1 MNKEILKLHY
11 DIATGDYLKA
21 GEASSNIKKALMQLG
36 VDNKIIRRV
45 CVASYEAEI
54 NIVIHSLGGY
64 VDMNI
69 YEDRIEIVASDIGPG
84 IGDVELA
91 MTVGYSTA
99 TAGAREMGF
108 GAGMGLPNIKNNCD
122 ELTVDS
128 SEGGSTTI
136 TMKIYLN
143 KVVII

>member
-1 MNKEILKLHY
+1 MMNNEILKLHY
-11 DIATGDYLKA
+11 DIAKGDYIRG

-36 VDNKIIRRV
+36 VDNAIIRRV

-64 VDMNI
+64 MDMKI
-69 YEDRIEIVASDIGPG
+69 YEDAIEIIASDVGPG
-84 IGDVELA
+84 ISDVELA

-99 TAGAREMGF
+99 TQGAREMGF

-122 ELTVDS
+122 ELKIDS
-128 SEGGSTTI
+128 TEGGNTTI
-136 TMKIYLN
+136 TMKIYF
-143 KVVII
+143 K

>member
-1 MNKEILKLHY
+1 MNGEILKLHY

-45 CVASYEAEI
+45 CVAGYEAEI

-64 VDMNI
+64 MDMNI
-69 YEDRIEIVASDIGPG
+69 YEDRIEIVASDVGPG

-99 TAGAREMGF
+99 TQGAREMGF

-128 SEGGSTTI
+128 SAGGNTTI
-136 TMKIYLN
+136 TMKIYL
-143 KVVII
+143 K